1 MQEENQYHPEEEI
14 NHHDDEERDE
24 NQAQEEDAEYEAL
37 DPNRLGKIKKIINIL
52 DNREPM
58 LYVDVNLGSSGSQRI
73 VVFEGDKAEDL
84 AAEFA

>member
-24 NQAQEEDAEYEAL
+24 NQAQEEDAEYEVL
-37 DPNRLGKIKKIINIL
+37 DPNRLGKIKRIIKIL